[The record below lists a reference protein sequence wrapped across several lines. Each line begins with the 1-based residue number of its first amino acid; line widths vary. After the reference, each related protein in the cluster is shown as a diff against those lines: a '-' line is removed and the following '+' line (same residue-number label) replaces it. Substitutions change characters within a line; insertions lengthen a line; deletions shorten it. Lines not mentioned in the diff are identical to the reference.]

1 MASRSV
7 LEEGSTMALTRVL
20 HRAVTLRGVAGL
32 AAAGV
37 LGDLIVT
44 GARRVIPED
53 FGRRLMVRTM
63 AGGIVVGR
71 RLESAAEE
79 ARLLAGDLLS
89 EARASLGEESP
100 VPSAG
105 DGAVGH
111 EH

>member
-1 MASRSV
+1 MAWTRA
-7 LEEGSTMALTRVL
+7 LRHAGS
-20 HRAVTLRGVAGL
+20 LRGIAGL

-44 GARRVIPED
+44 GARRALPAQA
-53 FGRRLMVRTM
+53 GRRVAVRAL

-79 ARLLAGDLLS
+79 ARLLAGDLVA
-89 EARASLGEESP
+89 EARASLGEAAP
-100 VPSAG
+100 VPE
-105 DGAVGH
+105 AVDTDATH